1 MKNPEKVL
9 SLDPPGRTPVRA
21 SRNVGTILVDEGK
34 LTAAE
39 AEKAMLLQQ
48 SHGMRFGEAA
58 MHLRLISQDD
68 LQRALAKQYDF
79 HYLDAGAEDVNR
91 EVIAAFNPYH
101 PRVEEMRA
109 LRTQLQIRWY
119 NPQTGNRA
127 LAIVSPGS
135 REGRSYVAANLA
147 VLFAQ
152 LGHRTLLV
160 DADLRNP
167 RQHLLFNLSDRSGLS
182 AVLSGRAGQNAAMA
196 IQGMSG
202 LKVLPAGPTPPNP
215 QELLSRGGFAALLKD
230 TEADYDVV
238 IVDTPPAGS
247 FADVQAIAY
256 RTGSALM
263 LARRN
268 HTRTADAAEVA
279 RELADCG
286 IRIVGTVMN
295 VF

>member
-1 MKNPEKVL
+1 MKAQENVL
-9 SLDPPGRTPVRA
+9 PIDSPGRLVRTN
-21 SRNVGTILVDEGK
+21 RNVGTILVDEGK

-39 AEKAMLLQQ
+39 AEKVMLLQQ

-58 MHLRLISQDD
+58 MHLRLINEDD
-68 LQRALAKQYDF
+68 LRRALAKQYDF
-79 HYLDAGAEDVNR
+79 HYLEAGTEDVSR
-91 EVIAAFNPYH
+91 EVLAAFNPYH
-101 PRVEEMRA
+101 ARVEEMRA
-109 LRTQLQIRWY
+109 LRTQLLIRWY

-127 LAIVSPGS
+127 LAVVSPGS

-167 RQHLLFNLSDRSGLS
+167 RQHLLFNLSDRIGLS
-182 AVLSGRAGQNAAMA
+182 AVLSGRAGPGAATAIAGMA
-196 IQGMSG
+196 S

-238 IVDTPPAGS
+238 IVDTPPAGQ
-247 FADVQAIAY
+247 FADVQSIAY

-268 HTRTADAAEVA
+268 HTRVADAAEVA

>member
-1 MKNPEKVL
+1 MKIQENVL
-9 SLDPPGRTPVRA
+9 PLESPGRTLVR
-21 SRNVGTILVDEGK
+21 SNRNVGTILVDDGK

-39 AEKAMLLQQ
+39 ADKVMLLQQ
-48 SHGMRFGEAA
+48 THGMRFGEAA
-58 MHLRLISQDD
+58 MHLRLIGEDD
-68 LQRALAKQYDF
+68 LRRALAKQYDF
-79 HYLDAGAEDVNR
+79 QYLDAGTEEVSR

-109 LRTQLQIRWY
+109 LRTQLMIRWY

-135 REGRSYVAANLA
+135 QEGRSYVAANLA

-167 RQHLLFNLSDRSGLS
+167 RQHLLFNLSDRIGLS
-182 AVLSGRAGQNAAMA
+182 AVLSGRAGQGAACA
-196 IQGMSG
+196 IAGIHS

-215 QELLSRGGFAALLKD
+215 QELLSRGGFSALLK
-230 TEADYDVV
+230 EAETDYDVV
-238 IVDTPPAGS
+238 IVDTPPAGPV
-247 FADVQAIAY
+247 ADVQAIAY

-268 HTRTADAAEVA
+268 HTRVADAAEVA

>member
-1 MKNPEKVL
+1 MKVQENVL
-9 SLDPPGRTPVRA
+9 SLESPGRTLVR
-21 SRNVGTILVDEGK
+21 SNRNVGTILVDEGK

-39 AEKAMLLQQ
+39 ADKVMLLQQ
-48 SHGMRFGEAA
+48 THGMRFGEAA
-58 MHLRLISQDD
+58 MHLRLIGEDD
-68 LQRALAKQYDF
+68 LKRALAKQYDF
-79 HYLDAGAEDVNR
+79 HYLDSGTEEVSR

-109 LRTQLQIRWY
+109 LRTQLMIRWY

-127 LAIVSPGS
+127 LAVVSPGS
-135 REGRSYVAANLA
+135 QEGRSYVAANLA

-167 RQHLLFNLSDRSGLS
+167 RQHLLFNLSDRIGLS
-182 AVLSGRAGQNAAMA
+182 AVLSGRAGPNAASP
-196 IQGMSG
+196 IGGIHG
-202 LKVLPAGPTPPNP
+202 LKVMPAGPTPPNP
-215 QELLSRGGFAALLKD
+215 QELLSRGGFAALLK
-230 TEADYDVV
+230 EAETDYDVV
-238 IVDTPPAGS
+238 IVDTPPAGHV
-247 FADVQAIAY
+247 ADVQAIAY

-268 HTRTADAAEVA
+268 HTRVADAAEVA

>member
-1 MKNPEKVL
+1 MKAQENVL
-9 SLDPPGRTPVRA
+9 SLESPGRTLVR
-21 SRNVGTILVDEGK
+21 SNRNVGTILVDEGK

-39 AEKAMLLQQ
+39 ADKVMLLQQ
-48 SHGMRFGEAA
+48 THGMRFGEAA
-58 MHLRLISQDD
+58 MHLRLIGEED
-68 LQRALAKQYDF
+68 LKRALAKQYDF
-79 HYLDAGAEDVNR
+79 HYLEPGTDEVSR

-109 LRTQLQIRWY
+109 LRTQLMIRWY

-135 REGRSYVAANLA
+135 QEGRSYVAANLA

-152 LGHRTLLV
+152 LGHRTLLI

-167 RQHLLFNLSDRSGLS
+167 RQHLLFNLTDRIGLS
-182 AVLSGRAGQNAAMA
+182 AVLSGRAGAGAACA
-196 IQGMSG
+196 IAGIHG
-202 LKVLPAGPTPPNP
+202 LKVMPAGPTPPNP
-215 QELLSRGGFAALLKD
+215 QELLSRGGFPALLKD
-230 TEADYDVV
+230 AESDYDVV
-238 IVDTPPAGS
+238 IVDTPPAGHV
-247 FADVQAIAY
+247 ADVQAIAY

-268 HTRTADAAEVA
+268 HTRVADAAEIA

>member
-1 MKNPEKVL
+1 MKVQENVL
-9 SLDPPGRTPVRA
+9 SLESPGRTLVR
-21 SRNVGTILVDEGK
+21 SNRNVGTILVDEGK

-39 AEKAMLLQQ
+39 ADKVMLLQQ
-48 SHGMRFGEAA
+48 THGMRFGEAA
-58 MHLRLISQDD
+58 MHLRLIGEDD
-68 LQRALAKQYDF
+68 LKRALAKQYDF
-79 HYLDAGAEDVNR
+79 HYLDSGTEEVSR

-109 LRTQLQIRWY
+109 LRTQLMIRWY

-127 LAIVSPGS
+127 LAVVSPGS
-135 REGRSYVAANLA
+135 QEGRSYVAANLA

-167 RQHLLFNLSDRSGLS
+167 RQHMLFNLSDRIGLS
-182 AVLSGRAGQNAAMA
+182 AVLSGRAGPNAASPIA
-196 IQGMSG
+196 GINS
-202 LKVLPAGPTPPNP
+202 LKVMPAGPTPPNP
-215 QELLSRGGFAALLKD
+215 QELLSRGGFSALLK
-230 TEADYDVV
+230 EAETDYDVV
-238 IVDTPPAGS
+238 IVDTPPAGHV
-247 FADVQAIAY
+247 ADVQAIAY

-268 HTRTADAAEVA
+268 HTRVADAAEVA

>member
-1 MKNPEKVL
+1 MKAKENVL
-9 SLDPPGRTPVRA
+9 SLEAPGRMVRTN
-21 SRNVGTILVDEGK
+21 RNVGTILVDEGK

-39 AEKAMLLQQ
+39 AEKVMLLQQ
-48 SHGMRFGEAA
+48 THGMRFGEAA
-58 MHLRLISQDD
+58 MHLRLIAEDD
-68 LQRALAKQYDF
+68 LKRALAKQYDF
-79 HYLDAGAEDVNR
+79 HYLEAGTEEVSR

-109 LRTQLQIRWY
+109 LRTQLMIRWY

-127 LAIVSPGS
+127 IAIVSPGS
-135 REGRSYVAANLA
+135 QEGRSYVAANLA

-167 RQHLLFNLSDRSGLS
+167 RQHLLFNLSDRIGLS
-182 AVLSGRAGQNAAMA
+182 AVLSGRAGQGAASPIA
-196 IQGMSG
+196 GIQG
-202 LKVLPAGPTPPNP
+202 LKVMPAGPTPPNP

-230 TEADYDVV
+230 AEADHDVV
-238 IVDTPPAGS
+238 IVDTPPAGHV
-247 FADVQAIAY
+247 ADVQAIAY

-268 HTRTADAAEVA
+268 HTRVADAAEVA

-286 IRIVGTVMN
+286 VRVVGSVMN

>member
-1 MKNPEKVL
+1 MKNTENVL
-9 SLDPPGRTPVRA
+9 PLDAPGRPPARTN
-21 SRNVGTILVDEGK
+21 RNVGTILVDEGK

-160 DADLRNP
+160 DADLRSP

-182 AVLSGRAGQNAAMA
+182 AVLSGRAGQNAAMP
-196 IQGMSG
+196 IPGMNG

-230 TEADYDVV
+230 TESDYDVV
-238 IVDTPPAGS
+238 IVDTPPAGN

-279 RELADCG
+279 RELSDCG

>member
-1 MKNPEKVL
+1 MKVQENVL
-9 SLDPPGRTPVRA
+9 PLESPGRTLVR
-21 SRNVGTILVDEGK
+21 SNRNVGTILVDDGK

-39 AEKAMLLQQ
+39 ADKVMLLQQ
-48 SHGMRFGEAA
+48 THGMRFGEAA
-58 MHLRLISQDD
+58 MHLRLIGEDD
-68 LQRALAKQYDF
+68 LRRALAKQYDF
-79 HYLDAGAEDVNR
+79 QYLDSGTEEVSR

-109 LRTQLQIRWY
+109 LRTQLMIRWY

-135 REGRSYVAANLA
+135 QEGRSYVAANLA

-167 RQHLLFNLSDRSGLS
+167 RQHLLFNLSDRIGLS
-182 AVLSGRAGQNAAMA
+182 AVLSGRAGSNAASA
-196 IQGMSG
+196 IAGIHS
-202 LKVLPAGPTPPNP
+202 LKVMPAGPTPPNP
-215 QELLSRGGFAALLKD
+215 QELLSRGGFAALLK
-230 TEADYDVV
+230 EAETDYDVV
-238 IVDTPPAGS
+238 IVDTPPAGHV
-247 FADVQAIAY
+247 ADVQAIAY

-268 HTRTADAAEVA
+268 HTRVADAAEVA

>member
-1 MKNPEKVL
+1 MKAQENIL
-9 SLDPPGRTPVRA
+9 SLEAPGRTLVR
-21 SRNVGTILVDEGK
+21 SNRNVGTILVDEGK

-39 AEKAMLLQQ
+39 AEKVMLLQQ

-58 MHLRLISQDD
+58 MHLRLINQDD

-79 HYLDAGAEDVNR
+79 HYLEAGTEDVSR

-109 LRTQLQIRWY
+109 LRTQLLIRWY

-127 LAIVSPGS
+127 LAIVSPGA

-152 LGHRTLLV
+152 LGHRTLLI

-167 RQHLLFNLSDRSGLS
+167 RQHLLFNLSDRIGLS
-182 AVLSGRAGQNAAMA
+182 AVLSGRAGQGAATSITGIA
-196 IQGMSG
+196 A

-215 QELLSRGGFAALLKD
+215 QELLSRGGFVQLLKD
-230 TEADYDVV
+230 AETDYDVV
-238 IVDTPPAGS
+238 IVDTPPAGNV
-247 FADVQAIAY
+247 ADVQAIAY

-263 LARRN
+263 VARRN
-268 HTRTADAAEVA
+268 HTRVGDAAEVA

-286 IRIVGTVMN
+286 VRLVGTVMN

>member
-1 MKNPEKVL
+1 MKAQENVL
-9 SLDPPGRTPVRA
+9 PLDSPGRTLVR
-21 SRNVGTILVDEGK
+21 SNRNVGTILVDEGK

-39 AEKAMLLQQ
+39 ADKVMLLQQ

-58 MHLRLISQDD
+58 MHLRLISQED

-79 HYLDAGAEDVNR
+79 HYLEPGTEDVSR
-91 EVIAAFNPYH
+91 EVLAAFNPYH

-109 LRTQLQIRWY
+109 LRTQLMIRWY

-135 REGRSYVAANLA
+135 QEGRSYVAANLA

-167 RQHLLFNLSDRSGLS
+167 RQHLLFNLSDRIGLS
-182 AVLSGRAGQNAAMA
+182 AVLSGRAGPGAATA
-196 IQGMSG
+196 IAGMNL
-202 LKVLPAGPTPPNP
+202 LKVMPAGPTPPNP
-215 QELLSRGGFAALLKD
+215 QELLSRGGFAALLKESE
-230 TEADYDVV
+230 TDYDIV
-238 IVDTPPAGS
+238 IVDTPPAGP
-247 FADVQAIAY
+247 FADVQSIAY

-268 HTRTADAAEVA
+268 HTRIGDAAEVA

>member
-1 MKNPEKVL
+1 MKAQENVL
-9 SLDPPGRTPVRA
+9 PLDSPGRLVRTA
-21 SRNVGTILVDEGK
+21 RNVGTILVDEGK

-39 AEKAMLLQQ
+39 AEKVMLLQQ

-58 MHLRLISQDD
+58 MHLRLINEDD
-68 LQRALAKQYDF
+68 LRRALAKQYDF
-79 HYLDAGAEDVNR
+79 HYLEAGTEDVSR
-91 EVIAAFNPYH
+91 EVLAAFNPYH
-101 PRVEEMRA
+101 ARVEEMRA
-109 LRTQLQIRWY
+109 LRTQLLIRWY

-127 LAIVSPGS
+127 LAIVSPGN

-167 RQHLLFNLSDRSGLS
+167 RQHLLFNLSDRIGLS
-182 AVLSGRAGQNAAMA
+182 AVLSGRAGPGAATA
-196 IQGMSG
+196 IAGMSA
-202 LKVLPAGPTPPNP
+202 LKVLAAGPTPPNP
-215 QELLSRGGFAALLKD
+215 QELLSRGAFAALLKD

-238 IVDTPPAGS
+238 IVDTPPAGH
-247 FADVQAIAY
+247 FADVQSIAY

-268 HTRTADAAEVA
+268 HTRVADAAEVA

-286 IRIVGTVMN
+286 VRVVGTVMN

>member
-1 MKNPEKVL
+1 MKNPENVL
-9 SLDPPGRTPVRA
+9 PLDSPGRPLVRTN
-21 SRNVGTILVDEGK
+21 RNVGSILVDDGK

-39 AEKAMLLQQ
+39 AERVMVLQQ

-58 MHLRLISQDD
+58 MHLRLISQED

-79 HYLDAGAEDVNR
+79 HYLDAGAEDVSR

-152 LGHRTLLV
+152 LGQRTLLI

-182 AVLSGRAGQNAAMA
+182 AVLSGRAGNGAASA
-196 IQGMSG
+196 IRGMGS
-202 LKVLPAGPTPPNP
+202 LKVMPAGPTPPNP
-215 QELLSRGGFAALLKD
+215 QELLSRGGFAALLKE

-238 IVDTPPAGS
+238 IVDTPPAGH
-247 FADVQAIAY
+247 FADVQAVAY